1 MKKDTGPIFVGET
14 PLQHNTSEVSGEFLE
29 LFGETYYRIQNYD
42 QMPPF
47 FMSLV
52 SSSNHWF
59 FISSTGGL
67 TAGRVNPEN
76 ALFPYYTEDK
86 ITENHENTGSKTI
99 LLITRGN
106 RVFYWEPFS
115 IRQQGL
121 YDVHRNLYK
130 NKTGTSLVFEEEN
143 RDLGL
148 IFRYAWRTS
157 DRFGFI
163 KTSWLLNSSEEC
175 RVEFLDGIQNI
186 LPAFSQVSVQNTTSC
201 LLDAYKRSELDVK
214 TGLGIFTLNAT
225 LTDLPEPSESLLAT
239 TVFQVGLENPEIL
252 LSSAQLNDFRNGR
265 GITQEIETRGKRGA
279 YFVHSKQELLAG
291 QEISWHIAADVSQ
304 DWSQMADTRNML
316 IEQQGS
322 LSMEIEKDIEHNRN
336 EIQAL
341 VAQADGLQLSADQPT
356 TSHHFANVL
365 FNIMRGGIFY
375 AQYWISKKKF
385 MDYVYGH
392 NKGLLKEARAFFSAL
407 PEQVHIYDL
416 YSRAEQYGDADLIR
430 LSYTYLP
437 LFFSRRHGDPSR
449 PWNMFSINIKESD
462 GSDRLD
468 YQGNWRDIFQNW
480 EALAWSYP
488 EFVEGMI
495 FTFLNATTADGYN
508 PYRITLEGIDWE
520 IPEPGNPWSNIGYW
534 SDHQIIYLLKLM
546 ALSVKA
552 HPGKLQSKLDEPIFS
567 YANVPYRIKPYQ
579 ALLEDPYHTILFDA
593 ALEEKIESDVK
604 KFGSDGRLLRDS
616 DGQVVHRTLVEK
628 LLTLLLA
635 KLVNFV
641 PEGGIWMNTQR
652 PEWNDANNAL
662 VGKGLSVV
670 TLGYLYRFIVF
681 FKTLLKE
688 EAEAKYQVSAELEN
702 QFSAISAILIEFEQH
717 LKGTFNDQNR
727 SQILGA
733 LSEAGS
739 EYREGLYQQGFTGQF
754 SELPAQNLIDFL
766 ELVERFL
773 AHSLKANRREDD
785 LYHAYNVIQFG
796 DNSIGI
802 KHLDVML
809 EGQVSILSS
818 GMLSAE
824 DALDLLESL
833 QQSPLYLEGQKS
845 YILYPDKTLP
855 GILEKNS
862 MAPELLSGLALPEM
876 LAAEKDQSILV
887 KDRLG
892 YFHFSGSIHNER
904 DVRRALEMLGK
915 NPKYQDAVEREQDK
929 IVSLFESVFR
939 HSEFTGRS
947 STFFAYEGLGSI
959 YWHMVSKLLLAVAE
973 TIHTCEDK
981 TLASRLLEKYRDIRD
996 GLGFNKSPEKFGAF
1010 PSDPYSHTPEGQG
1023 ARQPGMTGLVKE
1035 EIIARLAELAL
1046 TVEEGCLVFDPSLF
1060 NPEELLSSAGTFDFI
1075 DVEGD
1080 HKSLSAPAGSVAFT
1094 YCQTPVI
1101 LIVGEA
1107 AEIVVDAR
1115 DGQRM
1120 TVKGSRLDR
1129 ETSAHIFKRDGV
1141 VEKIRVKVEKQRRV

>member
-14 PLQHNTSEVSGEFLE
+14 PLQHKTSEVSGEFLE
-29 LFGETYYRIQNYD
+29 LFGETYYKIQNYD
-42 QMPPF
+42 RMPPF

-86 ITENHENTGSKTI
+86 ITENYENTGSKTI

-148 IFRYAWRTS
+148 IFRYAWRTG

-163 KTSWLLNSSEEC
+163 KTSWLVNSSEEC

-186 LPAFSQVSVQNTTSC
+186 QPAFSQVSVQNTTSC
-201 LLDAYKRSELDVK
+201 LLDAYKRSALDVK

-239 TVFQVGLENPEIL
+239 TVFQVGLENPNIL
-252 LSSAQLNDFRNGR
+252 LSSAQLSDFRNGR
-265 GITQEIETRGKRGA
+265 GITQETEIRGKRGA
-279 YFVHSKQELLAG
+279 YFVHSEQELLAG
-291 QEISWHIAADVSQ
+291 EEISWHIVADVSQ
-304 DWSQMADTRNML
+304 DWSQMADRRNL
-316 IEQQGS
+316 LVEQQGS
-322 LSMEIEKDIEHNRN
+322 LSMEIEKDINRN
-336 EIQAL
+336 QNEITAL

-356 TSHHFANVL
+356 TAHHFANVL

-375 AQYWISKKKF
+375 DQYWISKKKF

-392 NKGLLKEARAFFSAL
+392 NQGLLKEAKAFFSAL
-407 PEQVHIYDL
+407 PEQIYIYDL

-546 ALSVKA
+546 ALSVRV
-552 HPGKLQSKLDEPIFS
+552 HPGKLQSMLDEPIFS

-579 ALLEDPYHTILFDA
+579 DLLDDPYHTILFDA

-604 KFGSDGRLLRDS
+604 KYGSDGRLLRDS
-616 DGQVVHRTLVEK
+616 DGQVIHRTLVEK

-670 TLGYLYRFIVF
+670 TLGYLYRFITF
-681 FKTLLKE
+681 FKALIKE
-688 EAEAKYQVSAELEN
+688 KAETQYQVSAEVEQ
-702 QFSAISAILIEFEQH
+702 QFSTISAILIEFEQH
-717 LKGTFNDQNR
+717 LKGIFNDQIR

-739 EYREGLYQQGFTGQF
+739 EYRESLYRRGFTGEF
-754 SELPAQNLIDFL
+754 SELPAQGLIDFL
-766 ELVERFL
+766 DRVGRFL

-796 DNSIGI
+796 DQSIGI

-818 GMLSAE
+818 GMLSGE
-824 DALDLLESL
+824 DALNLLESL
-833 QQSPLYLEGQKS
+833 QKSPLYLEDQNS
-845 YILYPDKTLP
+845 YILYPDKSLP

-862 MAPELLSGLALPEM
+862 IAPELLRELALPDM

-887 KDRLG
+887 KDELG

-904 DVRRALEMLGK
+904 DVRRALEKLGQ
-915 NPKYQDAVEREQDK
+915 NPKYRDTVEQEQEK
-929 IVSLFESVFR
+929 IVDLFESVFR

-959 YWHMVSKLLLAVAE
+959 YWHMVSKLLLAVVE
-973 TIHTCEDK
+973 TIQTCEDNA
-981 TLASRLLEKYRDIRD
+981 LASRLLEKYRDIRA
-996 GLGFNKSPEKFGAF
+996 GLGFNKPPEKFGAF
-1010 PSDPYSHTPEGQG
+1010 PSDPYSHTPKGQG

-1035 EIIARLAELAL
+1035 EVIARLAELAL
-1046 TVEEGCLVFDPSLF
+1046 TVEEGCLVFDPSLL
-1060 NPEELLSSAGTFDFI
+1060 NPEELLSSAATFDFI
-1075 DVEGD
+1075 DIKGE
-1080 HKSLSAPAGSVAFT
+1080 HQSLSVPAGSVAFT

-1101 LIVGEA
+1101 LMVGKA
-1107 AEIVVDAR
+1107 AEIVVETS

-1120 TVKGSRLDR
+1120 TVEGSRLDQG
-1129 ETSAHIFKRDGV
+1129 TSAHIFKRDGV
-1141 VEKIRVKVEKQRRV
+1141 VEKIRVRVEK